1 MTEEQYTV
9 FELRLTGKSHKEI
22 STALGISEGASRK
35 ALHDGIK
42 SLIRKPVKE
51 DGYMANSHCPPMVLV
66 DRCLASCKVEKME
79 PYGGGGRAGE
89 WNRYIPRLN
98 DKVDAICRNL
108 AVLRSFHRTE
118 SGERWPKD
126 INDRLLTLTDAMNEI
141 GLSESE
147 QQECTRV
154 QNALIELQSA
164 QETIER
170 HGFPEPSLLAE
181 IHIDLVRARNELDPN
196 QPHDRPR

>member
-1 MTEEQYTV
+1 
-9 FELRLTGKSHKEI
+9 
-22 STALGISEGASRK
+22 
-35 ALHDGIK
+35 
-42 SLIRKPVKE
+42 
-51 DGYMANSHCPPMVLV
+51 MANVLARPWFWLIDALLRV
-66 DRCLASCKVEKME
+66 RWRRWNHM
-79 PYGGGGRAGE
+79 AGEDVPE

-118 SGERWPKD
+118 SGEGWPKD

-141 GLSESE
+141 GLSKSE
-147 QQECTRV
+147 QQERTRV

-170 HGFPEPSLLAE
+170 HGFPEPNLLAE